1 MSEEQPEAP
10 RWVLPLLIGLL
21 IAFWT
26 VGTISTALTPTLLR
40 DHPLA
45 LVALEPRNRN
55 LLLVSHKVDAPPFM
69 VLAVLR
75 RLSSDPVYFA
85 LGFIYGA
92 TTLRWLEGRSGKLG
106 RRFIRWVERIF
117 PRFARPL
124 VFLFPGLIVC
134 LLAGVTRM
142 RIRSFLLWNVAGT
155 VAIVIVL
162 RIFADRLEDPLRSS
176 PWVSSPSTSCGSES
190 REGQSLSRCVSCAST
205 WTARTRRELRRR
217 NSVTPRARIGA
228 CSTRSGGPWA
238 ADGM

>member
-1 MSEEQPEAP
+1 VSEEQPEAP

-162 RIFADRLEDPLRSS
+162 RIFADRLEDPLRSVND
-176 PWVSSPSTSCGSES
+176 WNDRYANTLTVITVGLVAIYLVWQRITGGSELES
-190 REGQSLSRCVSCAST
+190 M
-205 WTARTRRELRRR
+205 RELRQHLDREDE
-217 NSVTPRARIGA
+217 T
-228 CSTRSGGPWA
+228 
-238 ADGM
+238 